1 MKHYLRN
8 FNLNKILIIL
18 LLLKTGVSIGQDKN
32 YIKGLKA
39 FDNKEFDKA
48 IEYLKPYADN
58 ENCLAQY
65 ALGFVYSNEELS
77 IANDSLAEMYLLNS
91 SNQKHT
97 HAMGLLATLY
107 FKKSY
112 SDKKYKIKALVW
124 AELAAEYDVLQKG
137 LTTRYLIRSY
147 MNEKEI
153 VEAEKIIKERKKI
166 FDKKSNCA

>member
-1 MKHYLRN
+1 MKYYLQN
-8 FNLNKILIIL
+8 INLKIVLVL
-18 LLLKTGVSIGQDKN
+18 LFLFKSGIAISQDTN

-48 IEYLKPYADN
+48 IEYLQPYADN
-58 ENCLAQY
+58 EDCVAQY
-65 ALGFVYSNEELS
+65 ALGFIYSNEKLS
-77 IANDSLAEMYLLNS
+77 MANDSLAEIYLLKS

-112 SDKKYKIKALVW
+112 SDKKYNVKALVW
-124 AELAAEYDVLQKG
+124 AELAAEYDVIQKG

-147 MNEKEI
+147 MTEQEI
-153 VEAEKIIKERKKI
+153 EEAEKILKKRKKV
-166 FDKKSNCA
+166 FDKKSTCS